1 MANHYC
7 MMVICIRH
15 VNMTSE
21 RSLSSP
27 SRRPFL
33 RFPPPPPYP
42 PNTPNSY
49 SYAYYDP
56 GIPGPSTSKH
66 TFINCYGTEENIYE
80 EIGASGIEEEVR
92 YVHSRHLQVLDELNL
107 TMEAM
112 LMPDKSSP
120 PPTSNMTPAEELLSP
135 ASYSID
141 SGFSGSSSGT
151 NSLGRNTAPI
161 PSPSCSSS
169 KGKKIPQKLWKRLPS
184 ISKSTSQLN
193 NSKPLH
199 VPCSVLLVFDF

>member
-1 MANHYC
+1 MW
-7 MMVICIRH
+7 
-15 VNMTSE
+15 
-21 RSLSSP
+21 
-27 SRRPFL
+27 
-33 RFPPPPPYP
+33 
-42 PNTPNSY
+42 
-49 SYAYYDP
+49 
-56 GIPGPSTSKH
+56 SKAKVKDL
-66 TFINCYGTEENIYE
+66 C
-80 EIGASGIEEEVR
+80 EIVL

-120 PPTSNMTPAEELLSP
+120 PPTSNMNPAEELLSP

-199 VPCSVLLVFDF
+199 GIAPYKLWED

>member
-1 MANHYC
+1 
-7 MMVICIRH
+7 
-15 VNMTSE
+15 MT
-21 RSLSSP
+21 LP
-27 SRRPFL
+27 AVCF
-33 RFPPPPPYP
+33 
-42 PNTPNSY
+42 
-49 SYAYYDP
+49 
-56 GIPGPSTSKH
+56 
-66 TFINCYGTEENIYE
+66 
-80 EIGASGIEEEVR
+80 R

-120 PPTSNMTPAEELLSP
+120 PPTGGLNPAEDLLSP

-161 PSPSCSSS
+161 SSSSPSCSTTS
-169 KGKKIPQKLWKRLPS
+169 KGKKLPQKLWKRLPS

-193 NSKPLH
+193 NSKPSH
-199 VPCSVLLVFDF
+199 GKCSSI